1 MNLAEAIGIVAW
13 QRLDA
18 AVLTQ
23 VAPTSIVSAGEVWCL
38 AQDLDVFWQDEQD
51 ERWRLLV
58 AIIDALRV
66 DVDALLPLDNADD
79 YVGEGLMLSFGI
91 AHDAALNLPSL
102 EAMLRQPLLKRQAWQ
117 TCCQCLRQ

>member
-1 MNLAEAIGIVAW
+1 VNLAEVMGIVAW

-18 AVLTQ
+18 LRSDQIT
-23 VAPTSIVSAGEVWCL
+23 PTINISTSEVWCL

-58 AIIDALRV
+58 AIVQALNLT
-66 DVDALLPLDNADD
+66 VDALLPLDNADD
-79 YVGEGLMLSFGI
+79 YVGEGLMLSFGV

-117 TCCQCLRQ
+117 TCCQYLRQ